1 MSIASLWAAALPPR
15 PAGAEGAIALG
26 QTDSISADGLAFG
39 AHYNDFDP
47 NRIAGQSVAECALS
61 QASETAH
68 KACKIIGTFH
78 DRCFALAQDAKLN
91 PHGVGLSLA
100 ETRKAADALAMDQ
113 CRKMTGAA
121 GAKTC
126 AVLRDGCDGEA
137 AFRGDPIDATGFK
150 DRAYASLN
158 KRDYDHAAADFGM
171 VIKLDPQNAVAY
183 NDRAAAYK
191 LKGDLDHALAD
202 YEQAIA
208 LDPKYA
214 DAYNNRGTV
223 HLARKEFDL
232 AMADFNMAIALNGQK
247 PTPYI
252 NLGLIYDA
260 KGDYDGAIAQ
270 FSKAIAIDP
279 PRRNRLS
286 TARPQRCQE
295 GRLCRGHRRFR
306 RGDPAQSQRRHAADL
321 ARPGAAQERRQRRSR
336 GRYRR
341 RQGAAARCRPEPRK
355 AGRRCALDYLI
366 AAIRCSSAPIKD
378 LDRAAADVADAG
390 SCAARSGP
398 GRYVPASARCNR
410 PSAAGSSGRRIRRR

>member
-1 MSIASLWAAALPPR
+1 MQWRGWGGPLVIVVASLWAATLPPR

-26 QTDSISADGLAFG
+26 QTDSISTDGLAFG

-47 NRIAGQSVAECALS
+47 SRTAGQSVAECTLS
-61 QASETAH
+61 PASETAR
-68 KACKIIGTFH
+68 KVCKIIGTFH
-78 DRCFALAQDAKLN
+78 DRCFALAQDSRLN

-100 ETRKAADALAMDQ
+100 ETRKTADALAMDQ

-137 AFRGDPIDATGFK
+137 AFRGDPIDAAAFK

-158 KRDYDHAAADFGM
+158 RRDYDHAAADFGM
-171 VIKLDPQNAVAY
+171 AIKLDPQNAIAY

-208 LDPKYA
+208 FDPKYA

-223 HLARKEFDL
+223 HLARKAFDL
-232 AMADFNMAIALNGQK
+232 AMADFNMAITLNGQK

-252 NLGLIYDA
+252 NLGLIYEA
-260 KGDYDGAIAQ
+260 KGDYDTAIAQ

-279 PRRNRLS
+279 QDEIAYL
-286 TARPQRCQE
+286 
-295 GRLCRGHRRFR
+295 R
-306 RGDPAQSQRRHAADL
+306 RGISDAKKDDYVAAIADF
-321 ARPGAAQERRQRRSR
+321 
-336 GRYRR
+336 
-341 RQGAAARCRPEPRK
+341 
-355 AGRRCALDYLI
+355 D
-366 AAIRCSSAPIKD
+366 AAIRLNPNDVTPLISRAQARLKSGDSAGAEADI
-378 LDRAAADVADAG
+378 AAAKALRPDAG
-390 SCAARSGP
+390 IGP
-398 GRYVPASARCNR
+398 AKPGDGVR
-410 PSAAGSSGRRIRRR
+410 